1 MKKLLLLF
9 ACIASLAFV
18 SNEAQAAET
27 YSADKVWTVTFTSE
41 LNPDSITNETI
52 YIKDEN
58 GMKLNNIQLTLDGT
72 KKRLTIDALADYKP
86 GQYTLYI
93 TDKVKSKRGKYLKQT
108 TTKVF
113 TIAQAAP
120 LSFINMKEL
129 TDNEKQLVENWAN
142 YYNEVVGPSTNL
154 TGGEAVYHVGQDL
167 YVVTAGFKPTGGYSI
182 RLQKTEETSEAFT
195 MHFEASVPVPEQ
207 MVTDAITFP
216 YLIVKGA
223 TQLNLKFFLDEQL
236 LDIQTVPVYTP
247 ALTALDLKREF
258 VMISN
263 RSSATVDLTG
273 WTLVS
278 TIGDQRFTFPSG
290 YTLDAWSDVFILS
303 GLNNFYVT
311 NPHFYWT
318 TENMWN
324 NNGDTAQLYN
334 ANGVLINEISL
345 P

>member
-1 MKKLLLLF
+1 M
-9 ACIASLAFV
+9 
-18 SNEAQAAET
+18 
-27 YSADKVWTVTFTSE
+27 
-41 LNPDSITNETI
+41 
-52 YIKDEN
+52 
-58 GMKLNNIQLTLDGT
+58 
-72 KKRLTIDALADYKP
+72 
-86 GQYTLYI
+86 
-93 TDKVKSKRGKYLKQT
+93 KSKRGIFLKQT

-113 TIAQAAP
+113 TIAEAGP
-120 LSFINMKEL
+120 LSVINMAEL
-129 TDNEKQLVENWAN
+129 TNNEKQLVDNWAN

-154 TGGEAVYHVGQDL
+154 IGGEAVYHVGQDL

-216 YLIVKGA
+216 YLIVKGS
-223 TQLNLKFFLDEQL
+223 TQLNLKFFLDEQM

-278 TIGDQRFTFPSG
+278 TIGDQRFTFPAG
-290 YTLDAWSDVFILS
+290 YKLEAWSDVFILS

-334 ANGVLINEISL
+334 ADGVLVNEIIS